1 MSNMTNILK
10 NIEHWKMTN
19 ILKTMKQMTNIL
31 QNIEKHN
38 GKDLKHIENN

>member
-1 MSNMTNILK
+1 
-10 NIEHWKMTN
+10 MTN